1 MARDE
6 LLGRLERLERAVEA
20 VACGAREPRPGAR
33 QAIGRPG
40 AQRPASLGLLVSFGV
55 PLEGFASEAGFGGG
69 PRRDRKSRSPA
80 PRAEVPRGPS
90 AAWSL
95 GFWVANPGC

>member
-1 MARDE
+1 M
-6 LLGRLERLERAVEA
+6 GRVSRGQEHGKRLDALVPK
-20 VACGAREPRPGAR
+20 G
-33 QAIGRPG
+33 
-40 AQRPASLGLLVSFGV
+40 QRPVDFLVIFGV

-69 PRRDRKSRSPA
+69 PRRDCKSRSPA

-95 GFWVANPGC
+95 GFGVANPGC